1 MHQHITISELCT
13 IAEVSVSGYYKWI
26 STSVLREKRLMQ
38 ELRDLDLIKNIFESK
53 NQTAGFRT
61 VTMGLMY
68 RYAVVMNHK
77 KVIRIMNKYGL
88 ICKIRK
94 KKTYGNTFD
103 KNRIEHTYDNLLK
116 TTFDCNQPYTVFH
129 TDITYI
135 KYSYGRKTAYLSAIK
150 DEATREIVAYEIA
163 DTLEIPFVIKTVKQ
177 LDEIQIN
184 SNAIIHSDQGVHYT
198 SNKYGNAVTEIGLT
212 PSMSARGR
220 CVDNAPIE
228 TFWGHMKD
236 EINFN
241 IIETYEDVI
250 DVINKHIYNYNH
262 SRPQWTLKKMTP
274 IDYRNHL
281 LNVS

>member
-1 MHQHITISELCT
+1 M
-13 IAEVSVSGYYKWI
+13 SGYYKWI
-26 STSVLREKRLMQ
+26 SKFELRERRLMQ
-38 ELRDLDLIKNIFESK
+38 ELADLELIKNIFEEK
-53 NQTAGFRT
+53 NQAAGFRT
-61 VTMGLMY
+61 VTMELIYKYG
-68 RYAVVMNHK
+68 VVMNHK

-88 ICKIRK
+88 VCKIRK

-116 TTFDCNQPYTVFH
+116 TTFDCKQAYTVFH

-150 DEATREIVAYEIA
+150 DEATREIVAYEMA
-163 DTLEIPFVIKTVKQ
+163 DTLEISFVLNTIKQ
-177 LDEIQIN
+177 LDEIKIN
-184 SNAIIHSDQGVHYT
+184 SNAIIHSDQGAHYT
-198 SNKYGNAVTEIGLT
+198 SSKYGNIATDIGLT

-250 DVINKHIYNYNH
+250 DVINKYIYNYNN